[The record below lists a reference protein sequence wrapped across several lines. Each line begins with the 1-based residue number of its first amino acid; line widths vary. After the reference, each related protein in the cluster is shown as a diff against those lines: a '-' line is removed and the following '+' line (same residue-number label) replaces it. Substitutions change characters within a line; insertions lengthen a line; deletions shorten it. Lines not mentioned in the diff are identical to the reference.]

1 MASRNTPTDSIA
13 DKTAS
18 FGKELADRANEAKDS
33 MSDMA
38 RTATRKVDEGR
49 SIAADRLEGAASAV
63 QDRVGQLP
71 GGQRVKEFASAAADR
86 LSTTADYMRTHDA
99 KRVMA
104 DVETVV
110 KNNPGPALLAAAVFG
125 FVLGRALTRD

>member
-71 GGQRVKEFASAAADR
+71 GGQRVRNSR
-86 LSTTADYMRTHDA
+86 LRQQTA
-99 KRVMA
+99 
-104 DVETVV
+104 
-110 KNNPGPALLAAAVFG
+110 
-125 FVLGRALTRD
+125 